1 MNESLRYLGT
11 GTAAP
16 VRAHPAFAATRAEPD
31 MGETVISPH
40 RVAAAGPARGLRG
53 RHAECVA
60 LDRLVAEVRA
70 GQSRVLI
77 LRGESGAGK
86 TALLEHLLDGVAGFR
101 IARAAGAES
110 EMELAFAG
118 LHQLCAPF
126 LDQVEALPGP
136 QREALEVAFGLR
148 DGDRPDR
155 FRAGPAVEGGR
166 EPTAGLRGG
175 RRAVAGP
182 GLVAGACVRGAPSG
196 GRAGRA
202 GPGD

>member
-11 GTAAP
+11 GTAAHA
-16 VRAHPAFAATRAEPD
+16 RAHPAFTATRAELD

-40 RVAAAGPARGLRG
+40 GVAGARPGLRG
-53 RHAECVA
+53 RRAECAA
-60 LDRLVAEVRA
+60 LDRLVAEGRA

-86 TALLEHLLDGVAGFR
+86 TALLEYLLDRAAGSR

-126 LDQVEALPGP
+126 LDQVEAL
-136 QREALEVAFGLR
+136 
-148 DGDRPDR
+148 
-155 FRAGPAVEGGR
+155 
-166 EPTAGLRGG
+166 
-175 RRAVAGP
+175 
-182 GLVAGACVRGAPSG
+182 
-196 GRAGRA
+196 
-202 GPGD
+202 